1 MNSYYNDL
9 ALAVTD
15 IHTGIYVCVSWEL
28 VDMFISYLIRNST
41 ETCMTQDQEWP
52 SVMEIANS
60 QVNLLNER

>member
-15 IHTGIYVCVSWEL
+15 IHIYVCVSWEL
-28 VDMFISYLIRNST
+28 VDMFISYLIRTST
-41 ETCMTQDQEWP
+41 EACMTQDQEWP

>member
-1 MNSYYNDL
+1 MNSYYNEL

-15 IHTGIYVCVSWEL
+15 IQIYVCVLWEL

-52 SVMEIANS
+52 SVMEIENS

>member
-9 ALAVTD
+9 ALAVTE
-15 IHTGIYVCVSWEL
+15 IHIYICVSWEL

-41 ETCMTQDQEWP
+41 EMCMTQDQEWP